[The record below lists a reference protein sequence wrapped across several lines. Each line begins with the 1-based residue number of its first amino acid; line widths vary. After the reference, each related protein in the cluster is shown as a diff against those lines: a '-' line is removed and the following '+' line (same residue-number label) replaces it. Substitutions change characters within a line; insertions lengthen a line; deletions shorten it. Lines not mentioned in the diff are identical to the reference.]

1 MYLKISNIM
10 LVDSTYGK
18 DIVITRV
25 GLYSDDDKWIKWVKL
40 NEYTK
45 QLLIEHK
52 IPLQIKPDNER

>member
-1 MYLKISNIM
+1 M